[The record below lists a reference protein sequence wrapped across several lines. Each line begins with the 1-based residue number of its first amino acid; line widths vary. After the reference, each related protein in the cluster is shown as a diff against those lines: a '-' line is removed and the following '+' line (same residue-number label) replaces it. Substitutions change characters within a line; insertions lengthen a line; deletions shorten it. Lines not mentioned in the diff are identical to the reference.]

1 MVTATGKARCA
12 TCGKEKSSF
21 KCGGCSQ
28 EFCYDHL
35 ASHKQELSKQFDEI
49 EVNRDLFRQTLT
61 EQETDPHRH
70 PLIQRIDEWE
80 RDSISKIQETANEQ
94 RQAALIHL
102 TDLETKLDRFTDQLR
117 QSRQENDYNEID
129 IQQFQN
135 ELTRLREAIS
145 KPINLS
151 IKQDSIPL
159 INRISINTT
168 VDSDKSSTR
177 EYFLERISN
186 GEQSYSYLV
195 LSRRSNIKWMQN
207 GITVAGGNG
216 CGNALNQLSSPL
228 SIFVDDRSAI
238 YIVDWWNN
246 RIMQWKFHAT
256 SGTIIAGGLKSGN
269 QADQLTRPT
278 CIVLDKKRILLSFL
292 IETSTKYDDGK

>member
-1 MVTATGKARCA
+1 
-12 TCGKEKSSF
+12 
-21 KCGGCSQ
+21 
-28 EFCYDHL
+28 
-35 ASHKQELSKQFDEI
+35 
-49 EVNRDLFRQTLT
+49 
-61 EQETDPHRH
+61 
-70 PLIQRIDEWE
+70 
-80 RDSISKIQETANEQ
+80 
-94 RQAALIHL
+94 
-102 TDLETKLDRFTDQLR
+102 
-117 QSRQENDYNEID
+117 
-129 IQQFQN
+129 
-135 ELTRLREAIS
+135 
-145 KPINLS
+145 
-151 IKQDSIPL
+151 
-159 INRISINTT
+159 
-168 VDSDKSSTR
+168 
-177 EYFLERISN
+177 
-186 GEQSYSYLV
+186 
-195 LSRRSNIKWMQN
+195 MQN